1 MWITVAKFILRFR
14 LVLLLLIL
22 LITAFMGYHAGGIR
36 LTYSFPK
43 ILPATHPQFLQYN
56 EFKATFGEDGNVM
69 VIGLQTDRM
78 FEQDVFNDWYALGNE
93 VEAMEGIEGVL
104 SIPHSFKVQKNKE
117 EKKFD
122 IVPLVAG
129 KVTDK
134 TIMDS
139 LKTAFYEMPFYKGLI
154 YNPETKASLMA
165 IQFEQK
171 LLDSK
176 QRIDFVNRIIQKA
189 EVFSDK
195 HHINLHYSGLP
206 YIRSFQVTKISEELI
221 TFLVLASLLIGLVLF
236 ILFRSLPTVIFPLI
250 VVMISVIWAVG
261 SLALFEYEVSVLT
274 GLIPTLIVV
283 IGIPNCVYFLNKYHE
298 EFRKHGSRLR
308 ALTSMIVRIGHV
320 TFFANLT
327 TAIGFGVFAL
337 MDSQLLREFGIV
349 AGLNIA
355 GTYLIS
361 LIVIPIIFSYLPNP
375 KSTQTKHLDSKF
387 LNRLLEKLVD
397 WTAKY
402 KGFIQLGTLGLLVV
416 CVIGL
421 LQLKSEGYLFDDV
434 SHEAKEYKD
443 LKFFERNFKG
453 VMPFDV
459 VIDTRKKGGVTKLS
473 FMKKLDKVH
482 KIFEKDSL
490 FSRPISLID
499 GIKFANQA
507 YYNGKEKYYDLPSNL
522 ESSFI
527 FKYLANS
534 GESDNNVLKTL
545 TDSLQQKARISVNMA
560 DVGSKK
566 FPEVIK
572 ELKPKIEAVLD
583 TSRYGITYTGTSL
596 IALEGYNYLVN
607 GLIYSV
613 LLAFLLIA
621 LIIAYLFRSIKMLLI
636 ALLPNLIP
644 LLVTASLMGYF
655 NIALKPSTVLI
666 FSVAFGISVDFTI
679 HFLAKYRMELL
690 SHNQTVEQAVKHSI
704 QETGYSMVYTALILF
719 CGFIIFSWSEFTGTY
734 FLGVLTSITL
744 VVALIANLVLL
755 PSVILSVHQWLEKK

>member
-1 MWITVAKFILRFR
+1 
-14 LVLLLLIL
+14 
-22 LITAFMGYHAGGIR
+22 MGFQAGGIR
-36 LTYSFPK
+36 LNYSFPK
-43 ILPATHPQFLQYN
+43 ILPATHPHFLQYN
-56 EFKATFGEDGNVM
+56 DFKATFGEDGNVM

-78 FEQDVFNDWYALGNE
+78 FEQAIFNDWYVLGNE
-93 VEAMEGIEGVL
+93 IQAMDGIDGVL
-104 SIPHSFKVQKNKE
+104 SIAHSFKVIKDKD
-117 EKKFD
+117 EKKFN
-122 IVPLVAG
+122 IVPLIEEKVANA
-129 KVTDK
+129 
-134 TIMDS
+134 DS
-139 LKTAFYEMPFYKGLI
+139 MARIQTTFEDMPFYKGII
-154 YNPETKASLMA
+154 YNPDTKASLMA

-171 LLDSK
+171 LLDSRE
-176 QRIDFVNRIIQKA
+176 RIDFVDKIIQKA
-189 EVFSDK
+189 DVFSNK
-195 HHINLHYSGLP
+195 HRIDLHYSGLP
-206 YIRSFQVTKISEELI
+206 YIRSFQVTKISQELV
-221 TFLVLASLLIGLVLF
+221 TFLVLASLLIGIVLF
-236 ILFRSLPTVIFPLI
+236 ILFRSLPTVIFPLF
-250 VVMISVIWAVG
+250 VVMISVIWALG
-261 SLALFEYEVSVLT
+261 TISLFQYEVSVLT

-361 LIVIPIIFSYLPNP
+361 LVVIPVIFSYLPNP
-375 KSTQTKHLDSKF
+375 KTSQTKHLDSKF
-387 LNRLLEKLVD
+387 LNRLLERLVN
-397 WTAKY
+397 WTLKY

-434 SHEAKEYKD
+434 SHDAKEYKD

-459 VIDTRKKGGVTKLS
+459 VIDSRKKGGVTKLS
-473 FMKKLDKVH
+473 FMKKMNKVH
-482 KIFEKDSL
+482 RIFEKDSL

-507 YYNGKEKYYDLPSNL
+507 YYNGKGKYYDLPSNL

-534 GESDNNVLKTL
+534 GDSNNSVLKTL
-545 TDSLQQKARISVNMA
+545 TDSLQQRARISVNMA

-566 FPEVIK
+566 FPELVAS
-572 ELKPKIEAVLD
+572 LKPKIEAVID

-621 LIIAYLFRSIKMLLI
+621 LIIAYLFRSVKMLLI

-679 HFLAKYRMELL
+679 HFLAKYRIELL
-690 SHNQTVEQAVKHSI
+690 SRNQTVEQAVKHSI

-755 PSVILSVHQWLEKK
+755 PSVILSVHHWLGDGEK